1 MGSVRPLTLAMVLLA
16 ASVCTLGLHPW
27 APPAHAEGFTTG
39 CPAESNASAG
49 CVCWSDDGILKM
61 VCNQPTAEG
70 REPRRKSSRDGEVS
84 MTSTSASRP
93 RQAGAPPPAAEEP
106 PNLMTAEERR
116 AHFEQR
122 QRSLDR
128 NLLEV
133 QRARF
138 IARER
143 NENPKELEQLD
154 KAFEELQ
161 GKRHQNLTQLDAFG
175 PRD

>member
-1 MGSVRPLTLAMVLLA
+1 
-16 ASVCTLGLHPW
+16 
-27 APPAHAEGFTTG
+27 
-39 CPAESNASAG
+39 
-49 CVCWSDDGILKM
+49 
-61 VCNQPTAEG
+61 
-70 REPRRKSSRDGEVS
+70 
-84 MTSTSASRP
+84 MTSTPASRP
-93 RQAGAPPPAAEEP
+93 RQAVTSLPAAEDP
-106 PNLMTAEERR
+106 SNLMTAEERR

-143 NENPKELEQLD
+143 NENPKEVEQLD

-161 GKRHQNLTQLDAFG
+161 GKRHQNLTQLEAFG
-175 PRD
+175 PRE